1 MIRLT
6 TLGSL
11 DLRDDSDREIRAVL
25 TQPKRF
31 ALLVYLALAGI
42 DRFRRRDSVVAL
54 FWPELDQEH
63 ARAALRQALRHLRRW
78 LGDRVVTARGDEE
91 IGISSLELQCDA
103 VAFETALQSG
113 PQSDAIPLYK
123 GRFCEGL
130 FVSDAAPELDE
141 WISAERIRLHHTAG
155 AAAWA
160 ASDESLA
167 AADIDAAVRW
177 GRQAVAFAPTDERS
191 IRRLITLLDSVG
203 ERSGAIEVYL
213 DLERRLDTEF
223 GATPSP
229 ETIELIRQVRSR
241 SVVASGAGRPADA
254 AGAAVSPVPTAPP
267 ARKAPPV
274 LASRRF
280 LFATGL
286 ALVVALGIY
295 LGGSARPSDGLTRAR
310 SADSVLEDRLARG
323 THALSRRGKAELLA
337 AVSYFGEALDDN
349 PSSAQAYAGL
359 ADAYIQ
365 LGYGSLLAPGDAF
378 PKARKAALRAIEL
391 DSTLASPHAA
401 LGYERMYFAWDWQG
415 AEREF
420 QLGIRMDP
428 RHPTTH
434 EWYGL
439 FLAAMGRY
447 VEAQAAVRRAQQL
460 DPLSTGIAGTA
471 GWVLHYS
478 GRDRDAESV
487 LRSALRMD
495 STYELGRLYLGR
507 VLQAEGMLD
516 SALRYYRSLK
526 RLEGWVPT
534 VAGVGVVH
542 AAAGRRAEA
551 RQMLARMDS
560 LSRTGYVTPYA
571 RALIHAALGDQDST
585 FFWLERALV
594 ERSHW
599 LVWLNRDRRWDAVRS
614 DPRFAQLTERI
625 GLPP

>member
-11 DLRDDSDREIRAVL
+11 DLRDGSDREIRPIL

-63 ARAALRQALRHLRRW
+63 ARAALRQALRYLRRW

-91 IGISSLELQCDA
+91 IGISSSELRCDA
-103 VAFETALQSG
+103 VAFETAVESG
-113 PQSDAIPLYK
+113 ARSGAIQLYA

-130 FVSDAAPELDE
+130 FVADAAPELDE
-141 WISAERIRLHHTAG
+141 WISTERRRLQMAAG

-167 AADIDAAVRW
+167 AGDIDAAVRW
-177 GRQAVAFAPTDERS
+177 GRQGVALAPADERS
-191 IRRLITLLDSVG
+191 VQRLITLLDSVG
-203 ERSGAIEVYL
+203 ERSGAIEVYQ
-213 DLERRLDTEF
+213 DLERRLESEV

-241 SVVASGAGRPADA
+241 SAVVTGAARPAA
-254 AGAAVSPVPTAPP
+254 AAATVPVPTAPP
-267 ARKAPPV
+267 GREAPTV
-274 LASRRF
+274 LASRRL
-280 LFATGL
+280 LFVTGL
-286 ALVVALGIY
+286 ALVIALGIY
-295 LGGSARPSDGLTRAR
+295 LGGSAQPSAAPVNARLT
-310 SADSVLEDRLARG
+310 DSMLADRLARG
-323 THALSRRGKAELLA
+323 NHALSRRGKVGLLA
-337 AVSYFGEALDDN
+337 AVTSFGEALNYN
-349 PSSAQAYAGL
+349 PSSAQAFAGL

-378 PKARKAALRAIEL
+378 PKAREAALRAIEL
-391 DSTLASPHAA
+391 DSTLAPPHAA
-401 LGYERMYFAWDWQG
+401 LGFERLYFAWDWQG

-420 QLGIRMDP
+420 QLGIRLDP

-447 VEAQAAVRRAQQL
+447 VEAQASVQRAHQL
-460 DPLSTGIAGTA
+460 DPLSTGIEGTA

-478 GRDRDAESV
+478 GRNRDAEEV
-487 LRSALRMD
+487 LRSALRQD
-495 STYELGRLYLGR
+495 STYELGRFYLGR

-516 SALRYYRSLK
+516 SALRYFGSLK

-534 VAGVGVVH
+534 IAGIGVVH
-542 AAAGRRAEA
+542 GAAGQRVEA
-551 RQMLARMDS
+551 RRILARMDS
-560 LSRTGYVTPYA
+560 LSQTEYVTPYGQ
-571 RALIHAALGDQDST
+571 ALIHAALGDHDST
-585 FFWLERALV
+585 FLWLERAFV
-594 ERSHW
+594 DRSHW
-599 LVWLNRDRRWDAVRS
+599 LVWLNRDRRWDPVRS
-614 DPRFAQLTERI
+614 DPRFARLTERI